1 MTLKLVWFYL
11 IAINKFISSSNLIIN
26 NSPELNVF
34 TESTQI
40 ISWDNP
46 INTNGVKIDLYTSN
60 SYKGTIY
67 KINKSVNYFNWLVPD
82 NSIIGN
88 KYFLH
93 ITAYYNNTKTV
104 SNNTSLFNIVKGTSK
119 SKIYFILTVVG
130 GGIIILIT
138 LICVCKNIQEKYLPD
153 GIITPIFNIYSPKKL
168 TPRAACTPPKSAP
181 IMIQQQLS
189 NPMRDVNPYLYTY
202 TEPVNNRDTHRFYRD
217 FDNNLRHSGDI
228 NQNLITPH
236 VTKDDI
242 GYYY

>member
-88 KYFLH
+88 QYFLH
-93 ITAYYNNTKTV
+93 IT
-104 SNNTSLFNIVKGTSK
+104 
-119 SKIYFILTVVG
+119 
-130 GGIIILIT
+130 
-138 LICVCKNIQEKYLPD
+138 
-153 GIITPIFNIYSPKKL
+153 
-168 TPRAACTPPKSAP
+168 
-181 IMIQQQLS
+181 
-189 NPMRDVNPYLYTY
+189 NP
-202 TEPVNNRDTHRFYRD
+202 
-217 FDNNLRHSGDI
+217 
-228 NQNLITPH
+228 
-236 VTKDDI
+236 
-242 GYYY
+242 